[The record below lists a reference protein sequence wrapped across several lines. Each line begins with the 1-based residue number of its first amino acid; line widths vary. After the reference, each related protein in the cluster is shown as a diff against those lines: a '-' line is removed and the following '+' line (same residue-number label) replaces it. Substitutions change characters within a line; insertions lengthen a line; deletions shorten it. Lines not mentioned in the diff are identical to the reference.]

1 MCNGVFSRFR
11 HIASGLAAIATT
23 AVLGLTL
30 EASRHAVRVQGQDV
44 DLAGGTLIAEVRLR
58 NRSCERNST

>member
-11 HIASGLAAIATT
+11 HIASSLAAIATT

-30 EASRHAVRVQGQDV
+30 EASRHAVRV
-44 DLAGGTLIAEVRLR
+44 
-58 NRSCERNST
+58 